1 MPAPAD
7 EACDVVAGGERGA
20 QRLERRVGVRGD
32 IAVRVGEGRPSGGRC
47 WYPAARGLGSMPG
60 QWRARRA
67 CCRSCPG
74 GTRPRD
80 GVTVH
85 RASGLYAHVTWHT
98 YRRMRTI
105 RKYDVAAIVEAVL
118 YDLVLCAT
126 RQVRV
131 LAARERGAEG
141 RAATAMVAWVLH
153 QLAVPRPCARDE
165 VLHRTAGSASP
176 EIGTG
181 LTRVG

>member
-1 MPAPAD
+1 
-7 EACDVVAGGERGA
+7 
-20 QRLERRVGVRGD
+20 
-32 IAVRVGEGRPSGGRC
+32 
-47 WYPAARGLGSMPG
+47 
-60 QWRARRA
+60 
-67 CCRSCPG
+67 G

-141 RAATAMVAWVLH
+141 RAATANGRVGITS
-153 QLAVPRPCARDE
+153 ARCPATMCT
-165 VLHRTAGSASP
+165 RR
-176 EIGTG
+176 G
-181 LTRVG
+181 LTSHGRFSVTRNWYRPD